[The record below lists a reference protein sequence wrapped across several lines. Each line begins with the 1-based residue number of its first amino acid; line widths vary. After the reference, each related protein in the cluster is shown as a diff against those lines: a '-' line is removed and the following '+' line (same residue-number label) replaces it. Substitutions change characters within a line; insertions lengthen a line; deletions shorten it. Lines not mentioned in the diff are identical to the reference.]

1 MNVRNDYKVYGE
13 ILAAFEPSAQRAQ
26 SRKRFEIAE
35 TFFLWPVFADPPVF
49 KQMLRRNASRKSVQG
64 GVLTLSWVVKAQAA
78 MNAAQRDGRA
88 TGTSAPGCVPQ
99 AIESARYRPQDKD
112 MKRPFSAARGET
124 LLTYFDC
131 PDNFEYPFCL
141 SWLNTPTA
149 VATHTTSSTTRV
161 QSEYLVIATPIQV
174 RFQATDSSVVPIPT
188 DSLNLPPP
196 KKPLSKGAKAGIG
209 IGVPVGTIG
218 LAAAVVLFLRR
229 RRRGSSDH
237 VPLQSSMPDPPPAY
251 SETK

>member
-1 MNVRNDYKVYGE
+1 MQYLWCLVLFFTVTVH
-13 ILAAFEPSAQRAQ
+13 
-26 SRKRFEIAE
+26 SRKTTE
-35 TFFLWPVFADPPVF
+35 PPPDTVRT
-49 KQMLRRNASRKSVQG
+49 LIG
-64 GVLTLSWVVKAQAA
+64 PLTTQF
-78 MNAAQRDGRA
+78 
-88 TGTSAPGCVPQ
+88 SAPSKCFEEIRTKRGIDLELGCEGPSGNECCPEGW
-99 AIESARYRPQDKD
+99 ASNRY
-112 MKRPFSAARGET
+112 FSPGMCPSGNRVCTLPTTRQRHET
-124 LLTYFDC
+124 TVFCCPRYFDC
-131 PDNFEYPFCL
+131 PDNVEYPFCL
-141 SWLNTPTA
+141 SQLNTPTA
-149 VATHTTSSTTRV
+149 VTTHTTGSTTRV
-161 QSEYLVIATPIQV
+161 QSEYLVFATPIQV

-209 IGVPVGTIG
+209 IGVPVGMIG

>member
-1 MNVRNDYKVYGE
+1 
-13 ILAAFEPSAQRAQ
+13 
-26 SRKRFEIAE
+26 
-35 TFFLWPVFADPPVF
+35 
-49 KQMLRRNASRKSVQG
+49 
-64 GVLTLSWVVKAQAA
+64 
-78 MNAAQRDGRA
+78 MNAVQRDGRA

-112 MKRPFSAARGET
+112 MKRPFSAAR
-124 LLTYFDC
+124 
-131 PDNFEYPFCL
+131 DNVEYPFCL
-141 SWLNTPTA
+141 SQLNTPTA
-149 VATHTTSSTTRV
+149 VTTHTTGSTTRV
-161 QSEYLVIATPIQV
+161 QSEYLVFATPIQV

-209 IGVPVGTIG
+209 IGVPVGMIG